1 MFASTTTPEI
11 DITEFDKNSDVPEE
25 SGDEEEFSFEKIQVE
40 GALMPEPQKP
50 VAFDDLLTHVQAGLT
65 MVVCSSAEFTVKNTV
80 KGKHL
85 DMLAAGAD
93 DKRVV
98 LVCVDGEQPPL
109 DFISEVKKAIGLSP
123 QVPTYC
129 YYGSDDTSKIFAL
142 RLSSS
147 SVKCLFSLPEP
158 HFSTSLF
165 PFF

>member
-25 SGDEEEFSFEKIQVE
+25 SDDEEEFSFEKIEVE

-109 DFISEVKKAIGLSP
+109 DFISEVKKAIGLSA